1 MGYKKIAFFLS
12 IAILLFT
19 INNLAHSIYSTWEK
33 QDLIVKAQQELE
45 TAKLENQELRRELAR
60 VSKPEFVE
68 SEARD
73 KLLLAKPGEGIIVIP
88 TTQLIAIPSVI
99 PTPPDTRPNYLKWWE
114 VFF

>member
-1 MGYKKIAFFLS
+1 MGYKKIAFFIVIVL
-12 IAILLFT
+12 LLFT
-19 INNLAHSIYSTWEK
+19 INNLAHSIYATWEK

-45 TAKLENQELRRELAR
+45 EAKFENQELRRELAR

-88 TTQLIAIPSVI
+88 STQLEASPSAA
-99 PTPPDTRPNYLKWWE
+99 PPPPDTRPNYQKWWE